1 MSLDK
6 LLRLQDRH
14 ADGELSKQR
23 FTAEASA
30 VVKTLDDEQS
40 AAVLGELLGMQT
52 ASFRVTIKRLRR
64 PTGMRLKQLV
74 GLVETRQVISVDN
87 DYAMTRMQMHRAI
100 IELLQLQPTDKIKRY
115 GGIPVLGLI
124 LGGVAL
130 LVAAAVAA
138 AMAAVFLM
146 G

>member
-52 ASFRVTIKRLRR
+52 ASFRVTIKRLRK

-74 GLVETRQVISVDN
+74 GLIETRQVIGLG
-87 DYAMTRMQMHRAI
+87 YAMTRLQVHRAI
-100 IELLQLQPTDKIKRY
+100 IELLQLRPTDKVKRY
-115 GGIPVLGLI
+115 GGISVAALVW
-124 LGGVAL
+124 GGVAL
-130 LVAAAVAA
+130 LAAAALVA